1 MRTPIIASNWK
12 LHKTRKES
20 REFLNQFREKVKYIS
35 ETEMALAPAYT
46 SLGVVSNGLE
56 GTGIKLCAQNVY
68 FESEG
73 AFTGEVSPEMLAE
86 IGTDYVIVGHSE
98 RRQIFGETDGMIN
111 KKISAVFEQGMKPI
125 LCIGETGDQ
134 REQGKTESVLQNQL
148 RNDLRGLD
156 PEQVSEMVVAY
167 EPIWAI
173 GTGESASPADAQAGC
188 KFAREQI
195 KKIVNKDTGEKV
207 RLQYGGSIKP
217 HNAGELMSQPD
228 IDGGLVGSASLDPDS
243 FAEIISITEE
253 LTKTP

>member
-1 MRTPIIASNWK
+1 
-12 LHKTRKES
+12 
-20 REFLNQFREKVKYIS
+20 
-35 ETEMALAPAYT
+35 MALAPTYT
-46 SLGVVSNGLE
+46 SLDVVANGLE

-68 FESEG
+68 FKSEG

-125 LCIGETGDQ
+125 LCIGETEDQ
-134 REQGKTESVLQNQL
+134 RTNGKTESVLQNQL

-156 PEQVSEMVVAY
+156 PEQVSEMIVAY

-195 KKIVNKDTGEKV
+195 KKIVSKGAGEKV

-253 LTKTP
+253 NTKTP

>member
-1 MRTPIIASNWK
+1 
-12 LHKTRKES
+12 
-20 REFLNQFREKVKYIS
+20 
-35 ETEMALAPAYT
+35 
-46 SLGVVSNGLE
+46 
-56 GTGIKLCAQNVY
+56 
-68 FESEG
+68 
-73 AFTGEVSPEMLAE
+73 
-86 IGTDYVIVGHSE
+86 
-98 RRQIFGETDGMIN
+98 MIN
-111 KKISAVFEQGMKPI
+111 KKISVVFEQGMRPI
-125 LCIGETGDQ
+125 LCIGETEDQ

-188 KFAREQI
+188 KFARKQI
-195 KKIVNKDTGEKV
+195 KKIINKDAGDKV

-253 LTKTP
+253 LTKIP